1 MRARYPDRDGFID
14 RDGVKIH
21 FELYE
26 NDGPTILLMPTW
38 SLVHSR
44 HWKMQIPYLARHYRV
59 LTFDGRGNGK
69 SDRPRAAEAHGLGD
83 YLADAIAVMDET
95 QTDRAFLA
103 GMSLGGYYSLQMAA
117 RHPDRV
123 LGVVV
128 FGTATGLS
136 AAFPE
141 LALPERLEYEWDAEL
156 DTTEGWAKYNKHHWL
171 RDYPDFV
178 EFFIGR
184 CITEP
189 HSTKLTDDAIGWALE
204 TDGEVLVATD
214 EGTADFVTGVDA
226 AAAYRSIRCPVLII
240 HGDDDHIISYQSSV
254 KLAEITGGELVT
266 IGGGGHFIHGREPVK
281 SNRLIGNFIDRTSGA
296 PPPSQ
301 IWARGLDRPKRA
313 LYLSSPIGLGHARR
327 DVAITAELRALR
339 PDLEVDW
346 LAQHPVTSVLEGEG
360 EKVHPASEYL
370 ASESGHITS
379 EAGEH
384 DLHCF
389 EALRRMDEILLTNF
403 MVFQEV
409 VDEGNYDLVIAD
421 ESWDVDHFWFENPE
435 LKRGQLVWMT
445 DFVGYIPMPE
455 GGAREEYVTADYNA
469 EMINHVAR
477 YPWIR
482 DRAIFVG
489 SPDDI
494 VPNRFGPDLPL
505 IKDWT
510 LDNFDFSG
518 YITGFDPGSL
528 DRAVLRS
535 ELGYGSDEKVCVV
548 TVGGSGVGADL
559 IRRVIDAYPSARR
572 LEPGLRMIVVAGPR
586 IDPDSLPKVD
596 GIEMHSHVPRLY
608 RHLAAC
614 DVAVVQGGLTTTM
627 ELAASQ
633 TPFLY
638 FPLRNHFEQN
648 FHVRHRLTRYGAGTY
663 MEYATSDPDAIAQEL
678 SRALRTEAKSIE
690 VETDGAARAASMIA
704 ELV

>member
-1 MRARYPDRDGFID
+1 MRARFPDRDGFID
-14 RDGVKIH
+14 RDGVNIH

-44 HWKMQIPYLARHYRV
+44 HWKMQISYLARHYRV

-69 SDRPRAAEAHGLGD
+69 SDRPREAEAHGLED
-83 YLADAIAVMDET
+83 YLADALAVMDET
-95 QTDRAFLA
+95 GTDRAFVA
-103 GMSLGGYYSLQMAA
+103 GLSLGGYYSLHFAA
-117 RHPDRV
+117 GYPDRV
-123 LGVVV
+123 QGVIV
-128 FGTATGLS
+128 FGSGTGL
-136 AAFPE
+136 ALAYPE
-141 LALPERLEYEWDAEL
+141 LELPERSEYEWATEL

-171 RDYPDFV
+171 NDYPDFV

-184 CITEP
+184 CVTEP
-189 HSTKLTDDAIGWALE
+189 HSTKLTDDAVGWALE
-204 TDGEVLVATD
+204 TDGEVLVATG
-214 EGTADFVTGVDA
+214 EADDLMTGEDLI
-226 AAAYRSIRCPVLII
+226 AAYRSIQCPLLIV
-240 HGDDDHIISYQSSV
+240 HGDDDHIISYENSV
-254 KLAEITGGELVT
+254 KLAELTGGELVL
-266 IGGGGHFIHGREPVK
+266 IGGGGHFVHGREPVK
-281 SNRLIGNFIDRTSGA
+281 SNRLIRDFIDRTFGT

-301 IWARGLDRPKRA
+301 VWARGLDRPKRA

-327 DVAITAELRALR
+327 DVAIAAELKALL
-339 PDLEVDW
+339 PELEVDW
-346 LAQHPVTSVLEGEG
+346 LSQHPVTSVLEAEG
-360 EKVHPASEYL
+360 ETVHPASEYL

-389 EALRRMDEILLTNF
+389 EALRRMDEILLSNF

-445 DFVGYIPMPE
+445 DFVGYIPMAE
-455 GGAREEYVTADYNA
+455 GGTREEYVTADYNA

-489 SPDDI
+489 NPDDI
-494 VPNRFGPDLPL
+494 VPMRFGPDLPQ

-518 YITGFDPGSL
+518 YVTGFDPGSL
-528 DRAVLRS
+528 DRAALRS
-535 ELGYGSDEKVCVV
+535 ELGYRPDDKVCVV

-559 IRRVIDAYPSARR
+559 IRRVIDAYPSASRFTAMSR
-572 LEPGLRMIVVAGPR
+572 GSTGISPLAMPQLSRVGSPRPWSSLHRGHLFCTFPCAITLNRTITYTIDSPDMEPGPAWTTPQVIPMRSPWNCLELSA
-586 IDPDSLPKVD
+586 
-596 GIEMHSHVPRLY
+596 
-608 RHLAAC
+608 
-614 DVAVVQGGLTTTM
+614 QGLG
-627 ELAASQ
+627 
-633 TPFLY
+633 
-638 FPLRNHFEQN
+638 PLRSKP
-648 FHVRHRLTRYGAGTY
+648 T
-663 MEYATSDPDAIAQEL
+663 
-678 SRALRTEAKSIE
+678 ALLER
-690 VETDGAARAASMIA
+690 RR
-704 ELV
+704 

>member
-1 MRARYPDRDGFID
+1 MRARYPDKEGFVD
-14 RDGVKIH
+14 RDGVNIH

-69 SDRPRAAEAHGLGD
+69 SDRPKTAEAHGLGE

-95 QTDRAFLA
+95 QTDKAFLA
-103 GMSLGGYYSLQMAA
+103 GMSQGGYYSMHLAA
-117 RHPDRV
+117 RFPDRV
-123 LGVVV
+123 LGVIV
-128 FGTATGLS
+128 FGSATGLR

-141 LALPERLEYEWDAEL
+141 LALPGRLEYEWDAEL
-156 DTTEGWAKYNKHHWL
+156 DTSEGWAKYNKHHWL

-178 EFFIGR
+178 DFFIGQ

-189 HSTKLTDDAIGWALE
+189 HSTKLNEDAVGWALD
-204 TDGEVLVATD
+204 TDAEVLVAEALSTD
-214 EGTADFVTGVDA
+214 QVAGEDA
-226 AAAYRSIRCPVLII
+226 AAAYRSIQCPLLII
-240 HGDDDHIISYQSSV
+240 HGDDDHIIYHKGSA
-254 KLAEITGGELVT
+254 KLAEITGGELVL

-281 SNRLIGNFIDRTSGA
+281 SNRLIGDFIDRTTGT

-327 DVAITAELRALR
+327 DVAITAELKALR

-346 LAQHPVTSVLEGEG
+346 LAQHPVTSVLEAEG
-360 EKVHPASEYL
+360 ENVHPASEYL
-370 ASESGHITS
+370 ANESSHIAS

-389 EALRRMDEILLTNF
+389 EALRRMDEILLANF

-409 VDEGNYDLVIAD
+409 VEEGNYDLVVAD

-494 VPNRFGPDLPL
+494 VPMRFGPDLPL

-518 YITGFDPGSL
+518 YITGFDPRSL
-528 DRAVLRS
+528 DRAELRS
-535 ELGYGSDEKVCVV
+535 ELGYQPDESVCVV
-548 TVGGSGVGADL
+548 TVGGSGVGGDL
-559 IRRVIDAYPSARR
+559 IRKVIDAYPAARL
-572 LEPGLRMIVVAGPR
+572 LEPDLRMIVVAGPR
-586 IDPDSLPKVD
+586 IDPDSLPQVD
-596 GIEMHSHVPRLY
+596 GVEIHSYVPRLY

-614 DVAVVQGGLTTTM
+614 DAAVVQGGLTTTM

-648 FHVRHRLTRYGAGTY
+648 FHVRHRLARYDAGTY
-663 MEYATSDPDAIAQEL
+663 MDYGSSDPDTIAAEL
-678 SRALRTEAKSIE
+678 SRTLRSESESIE
-690 VETDGAARAASMIA
+690 VETDGAARAAAMIA